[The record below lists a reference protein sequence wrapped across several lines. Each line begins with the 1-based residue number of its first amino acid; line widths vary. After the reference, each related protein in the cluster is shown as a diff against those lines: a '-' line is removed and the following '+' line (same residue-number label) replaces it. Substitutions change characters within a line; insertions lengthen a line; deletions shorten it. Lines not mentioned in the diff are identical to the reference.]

1 MNLETYFFK
10 KKLDEFQTG
19 VNKIDMSLALL
30 LNDTVDAI
38 NAFLSN
44 AKVLDQEEN
53 DTETTSID
61 DLIPSMEIDVLQMN
75 RYYMCKCCSTPVKAS
90 SKNLNEHFFST
101 KHMNQLRKLDN
112 SLNESCINKSPSSSL
127 ADLTIKPAVKRDQ
140 LMKLTKSIP
149 KEPPYSD
156 QLIKKCKDFLQVA
169 DMELYANQLINASR
183 ELQNRD
189 TFKRVCNLIA
199 SKLSHVYPNAQCF
212 PFGSSVIGM
221 GTPDGDL
228 DIFVDT
234 TGQSYFQKQSKT
246 KIKDAIRKT
255 EMALRKSNFFND
267 FEPVFHARTP
277 ILRTYCNSEKIDCDL
292 SYSNGLSSCNT
303 ALISYFIELQPVC
316 KQLAVIIKYWAKLNN
331 LGTNSYLVVLLV
343 IFYLQVEGV
352 LPAVQRLQSG
362 VNEPVYIDGE
372 FYKQRKIQLKQKD

>member
-10 KKLDEFQTG
+10 KKIDEYKIG
-19 VNKIDMSLALL
+19 VNKIDKSLVLL
-30 LNDTVDAI
+30 LTDAVDSI
-38 NAFLSN
+38 HEFLSN
-44 AKVLDQEEN
+44 AQIQEQEQN
-53 DTETTSID
+53 DCEITSID
-61 DLIPSMEIDVLQMN
+61 DLIPSIEIDVLQMN
-75 RYYMCKCCSTPVKAS
+75 RYYLCRCCNSSVRAS
-90 SKNLNEHFFST
+90 SKSLNEHFLST
-101 KHMNQLRKLDN
+101 KHMNHLRKLDN
-112 SLNESCINKSPSSSL
+112 SLSENSTIKSTDSSL
-127 ADLTIKPAVKRDQ
+127 ADLTIKQSTTREQ
-140 LMKLTKSIP
+140 LIRQPKSTL

-156 QLIKKCKDFLQVA
+156 QLIKKCRDFLMVA
-169 DMELYANQLINASR
+169 DMEQYSNQLINASR
-183 ELQNRD
+183 ELQHRD
-189 TFKRVCNLIA
+189 TFKRVCFLIE
-199 SKLSHVYPNAQCF
+199 SKLAYCYPNAKCF

-255 EMALRKSNFFND
+255 EMALRKSNYFND

-303 ALISYFIELQPVC
+303 ALIQYFIELQPVC

-352 LPAVQRLQSG
+352 LPSVQRLQQE
-362 VNEPVYIDGE
+362 VDDPVFIDGKLLIVIE
-372 FYKQRKIQLKQKD
+372 

>member
-10 KKLDEFQTG
+10 KRIDEFKSG

-30 LNDTVDAI
+30 LNDAVDSI
-38 NAFLSN
+38 NEFLSN
-44 AKVLDQEEN
+44 AKIHEQN
-53 DTETTSID
+53 DNETTSID
-61 DLIPSMEIDVLQMN
+61 ELIPSMEINVLQMN
-75 RYYMCKCCSTPVKAS
+75 RYYICTCCTSTIRAS
-90 SKNLNEHFFST
+90 SQRFNEHFFST

-112 SLNESCINKSPSSSL
+112 SLNESSNSKSLSSSV
-127 ADLTIKPAVKRDQ
+127 ADLT
-140 LMKLTKSIP
+140 TKQAAQIERLAKNPNCAP

-156 QLIKKCKDFLQVA
+156 QLIKKCKDFLVVA
-169 DMELYANQLINASR
+169 DLEQYANQLISASR
-183 ELQNRD
+183 ELQQRD
-189 TFKRVCNLIA
+189 TFKRVCNLIV
-199 SKLSHVYPNAQCF
+199 SKLSYVYPNAQCY

-234 TGQSYFQKQSKT
+234 TGLSYFQKQSKS

-303 ALISYFIELQPVC
+303 ALISYFIELQPLC

-352 LPAVQRLQSG
+352 LPAVQRLQLG
-362 VNEPVYIDGE
+362 VEKPVYIDGK
-372 FYKQRKIQLKQKD
+372 FYVHYYNNKSIM